1 MLNNNMNFNQGKE
14 MNGNNFNNNFNNSNN
29 TTNIFQ
35 NVRLI
40 RIFSYWK

>member
-1 MLNNNMNFNQGKE
+1 MNFNQGKE